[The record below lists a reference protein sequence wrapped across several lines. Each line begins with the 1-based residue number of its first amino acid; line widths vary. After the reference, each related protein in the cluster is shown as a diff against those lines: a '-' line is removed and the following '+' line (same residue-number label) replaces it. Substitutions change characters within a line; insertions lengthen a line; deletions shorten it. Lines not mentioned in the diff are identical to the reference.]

1 MTTLFVAQGLLARD
15 GAALRLTETAR
26 EHLVASSPWFLGPYF
41 PKLADRPIA
50 RDLLG
55 VLRTDQPA
63 HFASREEQSDWHRAM
78 EAETF
83 AEEFTATMDCRGLLL
98 GQALA
103 THLDLRN
110 HQRLLDIAGGSG
122 DLRVLAR
129 GAVPALARVGAG
141 EAAGGPDCGARD
153 RGAWLQRAR
162 PGHQRRHARW
172 AAARRSRCAPV
183 FKRAARL
190 GRDRSSGDLLQASA
204 RALPAGGLIVV
215 HEAFLNAEKTGP
227 LHIAGYSVLL
237 MHACQGR
244 CYSVAEMESWL
255 SESGFETLRAR
266 SQRRRAGARWWRA
279 RRKWSF
285 PLPAARYQRQL
296 KSKLRSWELGAGSW
310 ELTIQALRTESKGC
324 GLGARRP
331 ADRRGSERRHA
342 QVTAVFVQDVQEPLV
357 VARDRD

>member
-1 MTTLFVAQGLLARD
+1 MTTPEGLPIGPAADVPVLHDLRRAPRTDPILLYRSRDEIYALDMLVAAVAGLDFFTGIDTGPRTVEDIARHFALHHRPVDVMTTLFVAQGLLARD
-15 GAALRLTETAR
+15 GATLRLTETAR
-26 EHLVASSPWFLGPYF
+26 EHLLASSPWFLGPYL

-63 HFASREEQSDWHRAM
+63 HFASRKEHSDWHRAM

-122 DLRVLAR
+122 IYACSLAARFPHLRASVLEKPPVDRIAARAIEAR
-129 GAVPALARVGAG
+129 GFSERV
-141 EAAGGPDCGARD
+141 R
-153 RGAWLQRAR
+153 
-162 PGHQRRHARW
+162 
-172 AAARRSRCAPV
+172 V
-183 FKRAARL
+183 I
-190 GRDRSSGDLLQASA
+190 SGDMLDGPLPGDHDVHLFSNVLHDWDEPVVRGLLQASA
-204 RALPAGGLIVV
+204 GALPPGGLILV

-255 SESGFETLRAR
+255 SESGFETVQHVPSAVGR
-266 SQRRRAGARWWRA
+266 S
-279 RRKWSF
+279 
-285 PLPAARYQRQL
+285 
-296 KSKLRSWELGAGSW
+296 
-310 ELTIQALRTESKGC
+310 AL
-324 GLGARRP
+324 
-331 ADRRGSERRHA
+331 
-342 QVTAVFVQDVQEPLV
+342 
-357 VARDRD
+357 VARKT